1 MKRSGWVALFIV
13 INLYGCAVAVPPKYK
28 IAISKQTKPLPPN
41 EWCSITFTL
50 TNTRSF
56 QTNVWIEARVLD
68 AENST
73 VDERFVT
80 FATPEGRTDQRE
92 ILIYTTCN
100 RIRQVAITGNSQIV
114 EPDSFVW
121 ER

>member
-1 MKRSGWVALFIV
+1 MKRSGWVALFIAV
-13 INLYGCAVAVPPKYK
+13 NLYGCAVGVQPKYK
-28 IAISKQTKPLPPN
+28 ITISKQRKPLPPN
-41 EWCSITFTL
+41 EWCSLTFTF

-73 VDERFVT
+73 VDERFVA
-80 FATPEGRTDQRE
+80 FATPERRTDQRE
-92 ILIYTTCN
+92 TLIYTTCN
-100 RIRQVAITGNSQIV
+100 RIRQVVITGNSQIV

-121 ER
+121 EK